1 MIPKQVVALFKF
13 IDYLND
19 NKKEYI
25 EEYIPICTELTVL
38 DKKRRDLKPNE
49 NYISK
54 QLYDKVQSEIEEKFS
69 PLLDNVYI
77 PITDKLKELEV
88 WSGEE
93 DFTSIWNNN
102 IGDVCDFKRD
112 FTTED
117 IDKVMESKQ
126 KYINFR
132 VETNSNF
139 MCLSLVIYSLDE
151 ILKELFDFFKDT
163 NNNEFISFES
173 KVIEGKDLEDAI
185 KTLVENRDEK
195 HSISIPTAAILGSS
209 KLVQEVINPTIVKN
223 NIHIGDKIK
232 TGKISNDKG
241 QISVGKGNTNE
252 IGGSDELAKKS
263 FHWQKWLGIVAIVLT
278 IIIAILQM
286 K

>member
-13 IDYLND
+13 IDYLDD

-25 EEYIPICTELTVL
+25 EKYIPICTELAVL
-38 DKKRRDLKPNE
+38 DKKRRDLNPNE

-69 PLLDNVYI
+69 PLLDNIYI
-77 PITDKLKELEV
+77 PITGKLKELEV

-139 MCLSLVIYSLDE
+139 MCLSLVLYSLDE

-163 NNNEFISFES
+163 SNNEFISFER
-173 KVIEGKDLEDAI
+173 KVIEGKNLKDAI
-185 KTLVENRDEK
+185 KTLIENRDETL
-195 HSISIPTAAILGSS
+195 SISIPSIDILGSRQQ
-209 KLVQEVINPTIVKN
+209 VQEISNPTIVKN

-232 TGKISNDKG
+232 TGNISNDKG
-241 QISVGKGNTNE
+241 QVAVGKDIVNE
-252 IGGSDELAKKS
+252 MGGSDELAKKS
-263 FHWQKWLGIVAIVLT
+263 FNWQKWLGIAAIVVT